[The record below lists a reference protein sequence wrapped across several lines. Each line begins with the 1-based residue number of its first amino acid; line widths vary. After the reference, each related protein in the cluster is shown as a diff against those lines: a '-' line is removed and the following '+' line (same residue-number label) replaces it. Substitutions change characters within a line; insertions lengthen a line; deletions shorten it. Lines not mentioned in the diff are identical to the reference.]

1 MKKSLIVLAVA
12 GALSMG
18 AQAATVEVYGLID
31 TSLVYMHTDADN
43 GEKGKTDSLTM
54 ETAQQMGSRWGLRG
68 SEDLGNGYKVGFTL
82 ESGFESDTG
91 ALEVKQGNRL
101 FGREATINVSG
112 NFGTVWAGRM
122 PVFGSVLGPNGLFR
136 AIDPITANYTS
147 ALGSGYATASMWTR
161 VDNAIA
167 YRTPTYAGF
176 TGYMMHSFKMD
187 DKAQDTNEQIEGKA
201 SADRYTSLAL
211 RYQAGAL
218 EGILVGDVTDW
229 GNKLGANQKNRDD
242 GYTMTI
248 GGNYTFDGGLKVLA
262 FYQYFDT
269 MKLNANA
276 RGGVAKDG
284 IMDIMQSSTDPL
296 VRNIGYG
303 YVDGWGMGVGVN
315 YPVFGGTARFAVN
328 HRQMDNEENVDFTRT
343 TVGVTYDYPLSKS
356 TWTYVMGGY
365 SQEKV
370 ETKTEDRTPKG
381 YQLSVGLVHKF

>member
-43 GEKGKTDSLTM
+43 GEKGKTDSFTM

-112 NFGTVWAGRM
+112 DFGTVWAGRM
-122 PVFGSVLGPNGLFR
+122 PVLGSVLGPNGLFR

-167 YRTPTYAGF
+167 YRTPTYAGL
-176 TGYMMHSFKMD
+176 TAYMMHAFKMD
-187 DKAQDTNEQIEGKA
+187 DVSEGDTHVEGKG
-201 SADRYTSLAL
+201 SSNRYTSLGF
-211 RYQAGAL
+211 RYQAGAI
-218 EGILVGDVTDW
+218 EGILVGDMTDW
-229 GNKLGANQKNRDD
+229 ANTLGQKKADD
-242 GYTMTI
+242 GYTVTL
-248 GGNYTFDGGLKVLA
+248 GGNYTLDNGLKVLA
-262 FYQYFDT
+262 FYQHFDS
-269 MKLNANA
+269 MNLNVHA

-284 IMDIMQSSTDPL
+284 IVDL
-296 VRNIGYG
+296 VRNYG

-328 HRQMDNEENVDFTRT
+328 HRQMDNEDNVDFTRT
-343 TVGVTYDYPLSKS
+343 TVGTAFDYPLSKR

-370 ETKTEDRTPKG
+370 ETKDKDATPKG

>member
-112 NFGTVWAGRM
+112 DFGTVWAGRM
-122 PVFGSVLGPNGLFR
+122 PVLGSVLGPNGLFR

-167 YRTPTYAGF
+167 YRTPTYAGL
-176 TGYMMHSFKMD
+176 TAYMMHAFKMD
-187 DKAQDTNEQIEGKA
+187 NVSEGDTHVEGKG
-201 SADRYTSLAL
+201 SSNRYTSLGL
-211 RYQAGAL
+211 RYQAGAF
-218 EGILVGDVTDW
+218 EGILVGDMTDW
-229 GNKLGANQKNRDD
+229 ANTLGQKKADD
-242 GYTMTI
+242 GYTVTL
-248 GGNYTFDGGLKVLA
+248 GGNYTLDNGLKVLA
-262 FYQYFDT
+262 FYQHFDS
-269 MKLNANA
+269 MNLNVHA

-284 IMDIMQSSTDPL
+284 IVDL
-296 VRNIGYG
+296 VRNYG

-328 HRQMDNEENVDFTRT
+328 HRQMDNEDNVDFTRT
-343 TVGVTYDYPLSKS
+343 TVGTAFDYPLSKR

-370 ETKTEDRTPKG
+370 ETKDKDATPKG

>member
-112 NFGTVWAGRM
+112 DFGTVWAGRM
-122 PVFGSVLGPNGLFR
+122 PVLGSVLGPNGLFR

-167 YRTPTYAGF
+167 YRTPTYAGL
-176 TGYMMHSFKMD
+176 TGHMMHSFKMD
-187 DKAQDTNEQIEGKA
+187 DVSEGDTHVEGKG
-201 SADRYTSLAL
+201 SSNRYTSLGL
-211 RYQAGAL
+211 RYQAGAF
-218 EGILVGDVTDW
+218 EGILVGDMTDW
-229 GNKLGANQKNRDD
+229 ANTLGQKKADD
-242 GYTMTI
+242 VI
-248 GGNYTFDGGLKVLA
+248 
-262 FYQYFDT
+262 
-269 MKLNANA
+269 
-276 RGGVAKDG
+276 
-284 IMDIMQSSTDPL
+284 P
-296 VRNIGYG
+296 
-303 YVDGWGMGVGVN
+303 
-315 YPVFGGTARFAVN
+315 
-328 HRQMDNEENVDFTRT
+328 
-343 TVGVTYDYPLSKS
+343 
-356 TWTYVMGGY
+356 
-365 SQEKV
+365 
-370 ETKTEDRTPKG
+370 
-381 YQLSVGLVHKF
+381 

>member
-43 GEKGKTDSLTM
+43 GEKGKTDTFTM

-112 NFGTVWAGRM
+112 DFGTVWAGRM
-122 PVFGSVLGPNGLFR
+122 PVLGSVLGPNGLFR

-167 YRTPTYAGF
+167 YRTPTYAGL

-187 DKAQDTNEQIEGKA
+187 DVSEGDTHVEGKG
-201 SADRYTSLAL
+201 SSNRYTSLGL
-211 RYQAGAL
+211 RYQAGAF
-218 EGILVGDVTDW
+218 EGILVGDMTDW
-229 GNKLGANQKNRDD
+229 ANTLGQKKADD
-242 GYTMTI
+242 GYTVTL
-248 GGNYTFDGGLKVLA
+248 GGNYTLDNGLKVLA
-262 FYQYFDT
+262 FYQYFDS
-269 MKLNANA
+269 MNLNVHA

-284 IMDIMQSSTDPL
+284 IVDL
-296 VRNIGYG
+296 VGNYG
-303 YVDGWGMGVGVN
+303 FVDGWGMGVGVN

-328 HRQMDNEENVDFTRT
+328 HRQMDNEDNVDFTRT
-343 TVGVTYDYPLSKS
+343 TVGTAFDYPLSKR

>member
-112 NFGTVWAGRM
+112 DFGTVWAGRM
-122 PVFGSVLGPNGLFR
+122 PVLGSVLGPNGLFR

-167 YRTPTYAGF
+167 YRTPTYAGL
-176 TGYMMHSFKMD
+176 TAYMMHAFKMD
-187 DKAQDTNEQIEGKA
+187 DVSEGDTHVEGKG
-201 SADRYTSLAL
+201 SSNRYTSLGL
-211 RYQAGAL
+211 RYQAGAF
-218 EGILVGDVTDW
+218 EGILVGDMTDW
-229 GNKLGANQKNRDD
+229 ANTLGQKKADD
-242 GYTMTI
+242 GYTVTL
-248 GGNYTFDGGLKVLA
+248 GGNYTLNNGLKVLA
-262 FYQYFDT
+262 FYQHFDS
-269 MKLNANA
+269 MNLNVHA

-284 IMDIMQSSTDPL
+284 IVDL
-296 VRNIGYG
+296 VRNYG

-328 HRQMDNEENVDFTRT
+328 HRQMDNEDNVDFTRT
-343 TVGVTYDYPLSKS
+343 TVGTAFDYPLSKR

-370 ETKTEDRTPKG
+370 ETKDKDATPKG

>member
-43 GEKGKTDSLTM
+43 GEKGKTDTFTM

-112 NFGTVWAGRM
+112 DFGTVWAGRM
-122 PVFGSVLGPNGLFR
+122 PVLGSVLGPNGLFR

-187 DKAQDTNEQIEGKA
+187 DVNEGDTHVEGKG
-201 SADRYTSLAL
+201 SSNRYTSLGF
-211 RYQAGAL
+211 RYQAGAI
-218 EGILVGDVTDW
+218 EGILVGDMTDW
-229 GNKLGANQKNRDD
+229 ANTLGQKKADD
-242 GYTMTI
+242 GYTVTL
-248 GGNYTFDGGLKVLA
+248 GGNYTLDNGLKVLA
-262 FYQYFDT
+262 FYQYFDS
-269 MKLNANA
+269 MNLEVKA

-284 IMDIMQSSTDPL
+284 IVDL
-296 VRNIGYG
+296 VGNYG
-303 YVDGWGMGVGVN
+303 FVDGWGMGVGVN

-328 HRQMDNEENVDFTRT
+328 HRQMDNEENVDYTRT
-343 TVGVTYDYPLSKS
+343 TVGAAYDYPLSKR

-370 ETKTEDRTPKG
+370 ETKDKDATPKG

>member
-43 GEKGKTDSLTM
+43 GEKGKTDSFTM

-112 NFGTVWAGRM
+112 DFGTVWAGRM
-122 PVFGSVLGPNGLFR
+122 PVLGSVLGPNGLFR

-167 YRTPTYAGF
+167 YRTPTYAGL
-176 TGYMMHSFKMD
+176 TGHMMHSFKMD
-187 DKAQDTNEQIEGKA
+187 NVSEGDTHVEGKG
-201 SADRYTSLAL
+201 SSNRYTSLGL
-211 RYQAGAL
+211 RYQAGAF
-218 EGILVGDVTDW
+218 EGILVGDMTDW
-229 GNKLGANQKNRDD
+229 ANTLGQKKADD
-242 GYTMTI
+242 GYTVTL
-248 GGNYTFDGGLKVLA
+248 GGNYTLDNGLKVLA
-262 FYQYFDT
+262 FYQHFDS
-269 MKLNANA
+269 MNLNVHA

-284 IMDIMQSSTDPL
+284 IVDL
-296 VRNIGYG
+296 VRNYG

-328 HRQMDNEENVDFTRT
+328 HRQMDNEDNVDFTRT
-343 TVGVTYDYPLSKS
+343 TVGTAFDYPLSKR

-370 ETKTEDRTPKG
+370 ETKDKDATPKG

>member
-43 GEKGKTDSLTM
+43 GEKGKTDSFTM

-112 NFGTVWAGRM
+112 DFGTVWAGRM
-122 PVFGSVLGPNGLFR
+122 PVLGSVLGPNGLFR

-167 YRTPTYAGF
+167 YRTPTYAGL
-176 TGYMMHSFKMD
+176 TAYMMHAFKMD
-187 DKAQDTNEQIEGKA
+187 DVSEGDTHVEGKG
-201 SADRYTSLAL
+201 SSNRYTSLGL
-211 RYQAGAL
+211 RYQAGAF
-218 EGILVGDVTDW
+218 EGILVGDMTDW
-229 GNKLGANQKNRDD
+229 ANTLGQKKADD
-242 GYTMTI
+242 GYTVTL
-248 GGNYTFDGGLKVLA
+248 GGNYTLDNGLKVLA
-262 FYQYFDT
+262 FYQHFDS
-269 MKLNANA
+269 MNLNVHA

-284 IMDIMQSSTDPL
+284 IVDL
-296 VRNIGYG
+296 VRNYG

-328 HRQMDNEENVDFTRT
+328 HRQMDNEDNVDFTRT
-343 TVGVTYDYPLSKS
+343 TVGTAFDYPLSKR

-370 ETKTEDRTPKG
+370 ETKDKDATPKG